1 MGESD
6 DDEDF
11 FTKRDVPEEEQDKF
25 AQYLEENA
33 DEEMKKNVQ
42 NYLQATPEDEKERF
56 LLDYIKNMRWKGD
69 GDDFDLD
76 DGHMDVESTKAT
88 KDVDLDEDIKDIDQ
102 QDRYEY
108 LFNTRYEQENIISYP
123 RNIEG
128 SMRRSKDKR
137 KQERE
142 AKKLYPFL

>member
-1 MGESD
+1 MNRLRLILNITIEANMGDSD

-69 GDDFDLD
+69 GDDFDL
-76 DGHMDVESTKAT
+76 E
-88 KDVDLDEDIKDIDQ
+88 
-102 QDRYEY
+102 
-108 LFNTRYEQENIISYP
+108 
-123 RNIEG
+123 
-128 SMRRSKDKR
+128 
-137 KQERE
+137 
-142 AKKLYPFL
+142 